1 LSQKN
6 QTNQKKKK
14 YHPKR
19 NQSLKQKKQEVEDSD
34 EEEEEEKVPQKK
46 PVQNTNKIENVV
58 EMENNDKPDTEVH
71 SEIFVRNLSFNTSED
86 QLRNFFSKYGTI
98 DSLKILMRDDGKS
111 KGIGFVEFNTRAEAK
126 KAIADNGKL
135 NLDGRDIQ
143 ISFSNENRP
152 QPGGNPRPFQ
162 QNNQRQG
169 GSSSSST
176 VFVGNLSFDSTEDSI
191 REFFSQCGNV
201 NAVRIAKNEEGK
213 MKGFCHVEFDSNEA
227 VVNAIKL
234 AGSQL
239 DGREIRVDE
248 AKPSG
253 GGGGG
258 RRDFGGNRGNFGG
271 RGRGGDRGG
280 RGGFGDRG
288 GRGGFGGRG
297 GRGGRGGF
305 QNSEDKAKKSGAILQ
320 SQGVKT
326 TFDD

>member
-1 LSQKN
+1 
-6 QTNQKKKK
+6 
-14 YHPKR
+14 
-19 NQSLKQKKQEVEDSD
+19 
-34 EEEEEEKVPQKK
+34 
-46 PVQNTNKIENVV
+46 
-58 EMENNDKPDTEVH
+58 MENNDKPDTEVH